1 MISSVW
7 KLRIVPLRQREDRRV
22 LCRFRKAIFGAR
34 CMQPAVSSLRTSF
47 LGWRFE
53 YPISFRKRFLMAFST
68 WLRDRHGKVKEK
80 AKFRTLNIYFFQIVT
95 GGRGPGIRKTGEEKN
110 NGSEIFVLFYNNK
123 KYNNKFILLKYHQ
136 SESVTC
142 SIIWRWSGDTNNGT
156 VNTTTE
162 KVSSLIADSNNSGFS
177 PKWDVLSKLTSNQR
191 FKFTRQ

>member
-1 MISSVW
+1 MKIDVYCVDSGKQYLGHYACSQPSLHSEPVFLVVDSSV
-7 KLRIVPLRQREDRRV
+7 Q
-22 LCRFRKAIFGAR
+22 FRLES
-34 CMQPAVSSLRTSF
+34 V
-47 LGWRFE
+47 
-53 YPISFRKRFLMAFST
+53 FLMAFST

-142 SIIWRWSGDTNNGT
+142 SII
-156 VNTTTE
+156 
-162 KVSSLIADSNNSGFS
+162 
-177 PKWDVLSKLTSNQR
+177 
-191 FKFTRQ
+191 